1 VPLLGVPSRVPK
13 RRTIRL
19 PGIFAS
25 LLMVVTLAAAA
36 APKGRIVAI
45 GDVHGDL
52 TDFDSILRQTGLIND
67 KGSWIGG
74 GTVLVQVG
82 DVVDRGPKS
91 RECLDLLMA
100 LERQAR
106 RQKGKVIAL
115 LGNHEVMAMIGDLR
129 YVSPEDYR
137 GFATGQSQKVRE
149 EAYQDYLDFV
159 SHHSPARDVSH
170 PEQMPRDKW
179 MLEHPL
185 GFFERRD
192 AFGPQGVY
200 GRWLREHDAVA
211 QIDDVLYVHGGLNPH
226 TPFGDIQELN
236 ERIRSE
242 LAAFDSQWESLA
254 KRKVIWR
261 YMRIEEALRQAES
274 VWKALQAAGQFD
286 PELKNELQQFL
297 SFSTWFINSPDSP
310 LWYRDLALEPEE
322 TLKASVDAML
332 ERLKIG
338 YIVAGH
344 TVQPNFEINHR
355 FDNHVLLIDTGM
367 VFGGRAS
374 ALEIR
379 SGRFTAYYTNEQPQ
393 ILPPATG
400 SANSP
405 VDSNRNTGGP
415 QP

>member
-1 VPLLGVPSRVPK
+1 MLRS
-13 RRTIRL
+13 RTIRSL
-19 PGIFAS
+19 GLCAA
-25 LLMVVTLAAAA
+25 LLMVVTLAGA
-36 APKGRIVAI
+36 APEQRIVAI

-52 TDFDSILRQTGLIND
+52 TDFVSILRKTGLIND
-67 KGSWIGG
+67 KSSWIGG

-115 LGNHEVMAMIGDLR
+115 LGNHEVMAMMGDLR

-137 GFATGQSQKVRE
+137 GFVTEQSEKVRE

-159 SHHSPARDVSH
+159 SHHSPARNAA
-170 PEQMPRDKW
+170 PAEQMPREKW

-185 GFFERRD
+185 GFFERRE
-192 AFGPQGVY
+192 AFGSQGVY
-200 GRWLREHDAVA
+200 GHWLREHDAIA
-211 QIDDVLYVHGGLNPH
+211 QLGDVLYVHGGLNPNM
-226 TPFGDIQELN
+226 PLGDIRELN
-236 ERIRSE
+236 QRIRSE
-242 LAAFDSQWESLA
+242 LAAFDSLWQSLA
-254 KRKVIWR
+254 KHRVIWR
-261 YMRIEEALRQAES
+261 YMRIEEALRQAEAE
-274 VWKALQAAGQFD
+274 WQALQAGEQVA
-286 PELKNELQQFL
+286 PELKNDFEKFL
-297 SFSTWFINSPDSP
+297 SFSTWFVNSPDSP
-310 LWYRDLALEPEE
+310 LWYRGLALEPEA

-332 ERLKIG
+332 QQLMIG

-344 TVQPNFEINHR
+344 TVQLNFEINHR
-355 FDNHVLLIDTGM
+355 FDNRVLLIDTGM

-379 SGRFTAYYTNEQPQ
+379 SGRFTAYYTNKQPQ
-393 ILPPATG
+393 ILTSITG
-400 SANSP
+400 SANYTE
-405 VDSNRNTGGP
+405 DSHRYTGGP

>member
-1 VPLLGVPSRVPK
+1 MLKSRIIRLLG
-13 RRTIRL
+13 IC
-19 PGIFAS
+19 AA

-36 APKGRIVAI
+36 PEQRIVAI

-52 TDFDSILRQTGLIND
+52 TDFVSILRQTGLIND
-67 KGSWIGG
+67 KSIWIGG
-74 GTVLVQVG
+74 GTALVQVG

-91 RECLDLLMA
+91 RECLDLLMG

-137 GFATGQSQKVRE
+137 GFVTGRSERVRK
-149 EAYQDYLDFV
+149 EAYQDYLDFA
-159 SHHSPARDVSH
+159 SHHSPARDA
-170 PEQMPRDKW
+170 PPAEQMPSEKW
-179 MLEHPL
+179 LLEHPL

-200 GRWLREHDAVA
+200 GQWLREHDAVA
-211 QIDDVLYVHGGLNPH
+211 QIGDVLYVHGGLNPG

-236 ERIRSE
+236 QRIRSE
-242 LAAFDSQWESLA
+242 LAAFDALWQSLSK
-254 KRKVIWR
+254 KRVIWR
-261 YMRIEEALRQAES
+261 YMRIEEALRQAEGE
-274 VWKALQAAGQFD
+274 WKTLQVGGQIA
-286 PELKNELQQFL
+286 PELNNDLQKFL

-355 FDNHVLLIDTGM
+355 FGNRILLIDTGM
-367 VFGGRAS
+367 VFSGRAS

-379 SGRFTAYYTNEQPQ
+379 SGHLTAYYTNEKQQ
-393 ILPPATG
+393 ILPFATG
-400 SANSP
+400 GPNSP
-405 VDSNRNTGGP
+405 VDSDRNTGAP
-415 QP
+415 

>member
-1 VPLLGVPSRVPK
+1 MLKPG
-13 RRTIRL
+13 TIRL
-19 PGIFAS
+19 PGICAV
-25 LLMVVTLAAAA
+25 LLMVVTLAAI
-36 APKGRIVAI
+36 PEERIVAI
-45 GDVHGDL
+45 GDVHGDF
-52 TDFDSILRQTGLIND
+52 TDFNSILRHTGLIND
-67 KGSWIGG
+67 KSSWIGG
-74 GTVLVQVG
+74 RTVLVQVG

-106 RQKGKVIAL
+106 SQKGKVIAL
-115 LGNHEVMAMIGDLR
+115 LGNHEVMAMMGDLR

-137 GFATGQSQKVRE
+137 GFVTEKSEKVRE
-149 EAYQDYLDFV
+149 EAYQDYSDFV
-159 SHHSPARDVSH
+159 SHHSPARDVA
-170 PEQMPRDKW
+170 PNEQVPREKW

-211 QIDDVLYVHGGLNPH
+211 QIGDVVYAHGGLSPD

-236 ERIRSE
+236 QQIRSE
-242 LAAFDSQWESLA
+242 LAAFDSLWQSLA
-254 KRKVIWR
+254 KKRAIWR
-261 YMRIEEALRQAES
+261 YMRIEEALRQAEGD
-274 VWKALQAAGQFD
+274 WKALQAGGQFV
-286 PELKNELQQFL
+286 PELKNDLQEFL

-310 LWYRDLALEPEE
+310 VWYRGLALEPEE
-322 TLKASVDAML
+322 TLNAGLDAML
-332 ERLKIG
+332 DRLKIG

-355 FDNHVLLIDTGM
+355 FSDRVLLIDTGM
-367 VFGGRAS
+367 AFGGRAS

-379 SGRFTAYYTNEQPQ
+379 SGRFTAYYTSEQPH
-393 ILPPATG
+393 ILAPATRN
-400 SANSP
+400 ANSP
-405 VDSNRNTGGP
+405 VHSNRNPAGP